1 MSFKEKISLKDAIEF
16 IVDNRG
22 KTVPTADTGIALIA
36 TNCINNSSL
45 YPEFKNVRYI
55 SDETFNNW
63 FRAHPKPDD
72 IIFTLKGSQN
82 GAACLVPQIVNFAIA
97 QDMVALRANKKLMD
111 PYFLLA
117 ALRSKEIQYSIKS
130 LDVSDVI
137 PHLKK
142 GDFDKLLL
150 PFPKLDIQKSIGEIF
165 ITLER
170 KIELNRQMNQIL
182 EAMAQA
188 LFKSWFVDFDPV
200 MDNALAAGN
209 EIPDELQTIAEKRSL
224 VPDSMKLLSKNPELA
239 EKFPSSYVF
248 NESLGKWIPEGWE
261 VKSIGDIATVG
272 SAKRIF
278 ANEYKTSGVPF
289 FRGKEITLLSQ
300 GSNFDS
306 EIYISEE
313 RFSELKI
320 KNGVPEKDDILL
332 TSVGTIGNTYLVEE
346 DDEFYFKDGNLTWFS
361 NYKTEISGK
370 YLKTWF
376 DSEEAIQAIDN
387 IKIGSTQQAITI
399 SSINTIKLIHGND
412 SIITEFNKWL
422 NSSISERQL
431 KTKQTKTLIQLRD
444 KLLPELISGRV
455 RVPE

>member
-55 SDETFNNW
+55 SDETLNNW

-82 GAACLVPQIVNFAIA
+82 GAACLVPEIVNFAIA
-97 QDMVALRANKKLMD
+97 QDMVALRANRKLMD

-117 ALRSKEIQYSIKS
+117 ALRSKEVQFSIKS

-150 PFPKLDIQKSIGEIF
+150 PFPKLDVQKSIGEIF

-170 KIELNRQMNQIL
+170 KIELNRQMNQTL

-200 MDNALAAGN
+200 MDNALEAGIP
-209 EIPDELQTIAEKRSL
+209 IPDELEAMAEKRRVFANREERSGKQS
-224 VPDSMKLLSKNPELA
+224 VSKRLIDTNPALA
-239 EKFPSSYVF
+239 ALFPSSFVF
-248 NESLGKWIPEGWE
+248 NEALGKWIPEGWE
-261 VKSIGDIATVG
+261 VKSFGDV
-272 SAKRIF
+272 SKCFDSKRI
-278 ANEYKTSGVPF
+278 P
-289 FRGKEITLLSQ
+289 LSKKPR
-300 GSNFDS
+300 
-306 EIYISEE
+306 E
-313 RFSELKI
+313 KI
-320 KNGVPEKDDILL
+320 NSQVNILIMEQLLL
-332 TSVGTIGNTYLVEE
+332 TITSM
-346 DDEFYFKDGNLTWFS
+346 
-361 NYKTEISGK
+361 
-370 YLKTWF
+370 
-376 DSEEAIQAIDN
+376 
-387 IKIGSTQQAITI
+387 STFLMI
-399 SSINTIKLIHGND
+399 LI
-412 SIITEFNKWL
+412 FCWVKMVL
-422 NSSISERQL
+422 
-431 KTKQTKTLIQLRD
+431 
-444 KLLPELISGRV
+444 
-455 RVPE
+455 